1 MATVAES
8 DPTNKENSKPIT
20 QAISAK
26 QKQTVV
32 SDVLGGVAHLFKAF
46 CRLNYA

>member
-1 MATVAES
+1 MSAKEKMAKVAES
-8 DPTNKENSKPIT
+8 APATKENNTPIT

-32 SDVLGGVAHLFKAF
+32 SDVVHPLKDS
-46 CRLNYA
+46 CRM